1 MSLEENIIEI
11 QPMKINVND
20 IFEKKIEIGPLL
32 EFKLLQKIIEEFI
45 ERQNKSNNK
54 INELEQKIITL
65 ENMPNISNINNQ
77 SNDMLLL
84 NNIIN
89 EAFGDNDL
97 NGVKNDDNKKEKE
110 YKEIKEEINKNKDNT
125 ELEDTKKIILSQQKK
140 NKNKKIILLFQQ
152 MIGKINNLENKYKEI
167 VNQINIIKN
176 DSKKEFK
183 SLKDKSEE
191 SLPKNSGLENQKKE
205 INNKI
210 EEEDSDYINIIS
222 DEDGDLDINKK
233 KIKVWIKNSEEKLTK
248 KIEISNNRNK
258 NLEISL
264 NETKNEIKDFK
275 NKLNSYEL
283 KTQNIIEKDDIHEET
298 KNMLENLVSKEELD
312 KTKNNIKKLIDEI
325 GKNISKNWL
334 LNLNEEKFN
343 ELLIS
348 KLNQSNKD
356 LKDNILKIIEN
367 NDKYVNNQIE
377 KLGIDAIKNEISL
390 MKKELDNKLNIEN
403 IGSIN
408 LKLEEMENYEETLR
422 KFIDDHANEIRLFK
436 DKFANFF
443 TILDDL
449 RGQVFSLFEKQ
460 KSIIKKEKESV
471 TKIDLEPLIS
481 KQEYNEDRE
490 KINKKID
497 KVLAQETVNYQVIQ
511 ELQTKLKGFVVETD
525 LKNLEKNLTNI
536 LNENK
541 YNISKKYV
549 EKTDLQKNLRLLE
562 LKIKTLE
569 ETGSKENENCFLAK
583 KPINGFLCAS
593 CETYIGDL
601 KNNEDVSTWNKL
613 ENKKNNKNYRFGH
626 GFSTMIKMLNSNL
639 LKKLENKSNDTN
651 DLMLMNNSQELRPK
665 YLSLRKIKKNLPKIF
680 LSNNM
685 NIKGAKSM
693 NISFNMN
700 KSQNNEVNERLH
712 NNSINSINLNNN
724 SLSQLE
730 ENDLK
735 IKSKSIDKT
744 INENNINYFNKD
756 IIEVEQPKVI
766 KITKKIKQV

>member
-11 QPMKINVND
+11 QPMKININD

-343 ELLIS
+343 ELI
-348 KLNQSNKD
+348 D
-356 LKDNILKIIEN
+356 FYIL
-367 NDKYVNNQIE
+367 
-377 KLGIDAIKNEISL
+377 
-390 MKKELDNKLNIEN
+390 
-403 IGSIN
+403 
-408 LKLEEMENYEETLR
+408 
-422 KFIDDHANEIRLFK
+422 
-436 DKFANFF
+436 
-443 TILDDL
+443 
-449 RGQVFSLFEKQ
+449 
-460 KSIIKKEKESV
+460 
-471 TKIDLEPLIS
+471 
-481 KQEYNEDRE
+481 
-490 KINKKID
+490 
-497 KVLAQETVNYQVIQ
+497 
-511 ELQTKLKGFVVETD
+511 
-525 LKNLEKNLTNI
+525 
-536 LNENK
+536 
-541 YNISKKYV
+541 
-549 EKTDLQKNLRLLE
+549 
-562 LKIKTLE
+562 
-569 ETGSKENENCFLAK
+569 
-583 KPINGFLCAS
+583 
-593 CETYIGDL
+593 
-601 KNNEDVSTWNKL
+601 
-613 ENKKNNKNYRFGH
+613 
-626 GFSTMIKMLNSNL
+626 
-639 LKKLENKSNDTN
+639 
-651 DLMLMNNSQELRPK
+651 
-665 YLSLRKIKKNLPKIF
+665 
-680 LSNNM
+680 
-685 NIKGAKSM
+685 
-693 NISFNMN
+693 
-700 KSQNNEVNERLH
+700 
-712 NNSINSINLNNN
+712 
-724 SLSQLE
+724 
-730 ENDLK
+730 
-735 IKSKSIDKT
+735 
-744 INENNINYFNKD
+744 
-756 IIEVEQPKVI
+756 
-766 KITKKIKQV
+766 

>member
-45 ERQNKSNNK
+45 ERQNKTNNK
-54 INELEQKIITL
+54 INELEQKIITI
-65 ENMPNISNINNQ
+65 ENMPNISNINYQ

-84 NNIIN
+84 NNILN
-89 EAFGDNDL
+89 EAFEGNDL
-97 NGVKNDDNKKEKE
+97 IVEKNEDNKKGKGNR
-110 YKEIKEEINKNKDNT
+110 EIKEEDNKNQDNV
-125 ELEDTKKIILSQQKK
+125 EKEDVNKKNLSNLKK
-140 NKNKKIILLFQQ
+140 NKNKKILLLFQQ

-191 SLPKNSGLENQKKE
+191 SLPKISGLENQKKE

-210 EEEDSDYINIIS
+210 EEEDSDYINIIN

-264 NETKNEIKDFK
+264 NETINEIKDFK

-283 KTQNIIEKDDIHEET
+283 KSQNIIEKDDIHEET

-312 KTKNNIKKLIDEI
+312 KTKSNIKKLIDEI

-511 ELQTKLKGFVVETD
+511 ELQTKIKGFVVETD

>member
-11 QPMKINVND
+11 QPMKININD

-264 NETKNEIKDFK
+264 NETINEIKDFK

-312 KTKNNIKKLIDEI
+312 KTKSNIKKLIDEI

-408 LKLEEMENYEETLR
+408 LKLEEIENYEETLR
-422 KFIDDHANEIRLFK
+422 KLIDDHANEIRLFK

-497 KVLAQETVNYQVIQ
+497 KALAQETVNYQVIQ
-511 ELQTKLKGFVVETD
+511 ELQTKIKGFVVETD
-525 LKNLEKNLTNI
+525 LKNLEKNLNNI

-549 EKTDLQKNLRLLE
+549 EKSDLQKNLRLLE

-613 ENKKNNKNYRFGH
+613 DNKKNNKNYRFGH

-724 SLSQLE
+724 SQPQLE

-744 INENNINYFNKD
+744 INKNNINYFNKD

>member
-45 ERQNKSNNK
+45 ERQNKTNNK
-54 INELEQKIITL
+54 INELEQKIITI
-65 ENMPNISNINNQ
+65 ENMPNISNINYQ

-84 NNIIN
+84 NNILN
-89 EAFGDNDL
+89 EAFEGNDL
-97 NGVKNDDNKKEKE
+97 IVEKNEDNKKGKGNR
-110 YKEIKEEINKNKDNT
+110 EIKEEDNKNQDNV
-125 ELEDTKKIILSQQKK
+125 EKEDVNKKNLSNLKK
-140 NKNKKIILLFQQ
+140 NKNKKILLLFQQ

-191 SLPKNSGLENQKKE
+191 SLPKISGLENQKKE

-222 DEDGDLDINKK
+222 DEDGDLDINKN

-312 KTKNNIKKLIDEI
+312 KTKSNIKKLIDEI

-422 KFIDDHANEIRLFK
+422 KLIDDHANEIRLFK

-497 KVLAQETVNYQVIQ
+497 KALAQETINYQVIQ

-613 ENKKNNKNYRFGH
+613 DNKKNNKNYRFGH

-724 SLSQLE
+724 SQSQLE

>member
-45 ERQNKSNNK
+45 ERQNKTNNK
-54 INELEQKIITL
+54 INELEQKIITI
-65 ENMPNISNINNQ
+65 ENMPNISNINYQ

-84 NNIIN
+84 NNILN
-89 EAFGDNDL
+89 EAFEGNDL
-97 NGVKNDDNKKEKE
+97 IVEKNEDNKKGKGNR
-110 YKEIKEEINKNKDNT
+110 EIKEEDNKNQDNV
-125 ELEDTKKIILSQQKK
+125 EKEDVNKKNLSNLKK
-140 NKNKKIILLFQQ
+140 NKNKKILLLFQQ
-152 MIGKINNLENKYKEI
+152 MIGKINNLENKYREI

-191 SLPKNSGLENQKKE
+191 SLPKISGLENQKKE

-264 NETKNEIKDFK
+264 NETINEIKDFK

-283 KTQNIIEKDDIHEET
+283 KSQNIIEKDDIHEET

-312 KTKNNIKKLIDEI
+312 KTKSNIKKLIDEI

-497 KVLAQETVNYQVIQ
+497 KALAQETVNYQVIQ

-639 LKKLENKSNDTN
+639 LKKLENKSNDTS

>member
-45 ERQNKSNNK
+45 ERQNKTNNK
-54 INELEQKIITL
+54 INELEQKIITI
-65 ENMPNISNINNQ
+65 ENMPNISNINYQ

-84 NNIIN
+84 NNILN
-89 EAFGDNDL
+89 EAFEGNDL
-97 NGVKNDDNKKEKE
+97 IVEKNEDNKKGKGNR
-110 YKEIKEEINKNKDNT
+110 EIKEEDNKNQDNV
-125 ELEDTKKIILSQQKK
+125 EKEDVNKKNLSNLKK
-140 NKNKKIILLFQQ
+140 NKNKKILLLFQQ
-152 MIGKINNLENKYKEI
+152 MIGKINNLENKYREI

-191 SLPKNSGLENQKKE
+191 SLPKISGLENQKKE

-264 NETKNEIKDFK
+264 NETINEIKDFK

-283 KTQNIIEKDDIHEET
+283 KSQNIIEKDDIHEET

-312 KTKNNIKKLIDEI
+312 KTKSNIKKLIDEI

-497 KVLAQETVNYQVIQ
+497 KALAQETVNYQVIQ

>member
-1 MSLEENIIEI
+1 
-11 QPMKINVND
+11 MK
-20 IFEKKIEIGPLL
+20 LL
-32 EFKLLQKIIEEFI
+32 ETMI
-45 ERQNKSNNK
+45 
-54 INELEQKIITL
+54 
-65 ENMPNISNINNQ
+65 
-77 SNDMLLL
+77 
-84 NNIIN
+84 
-89 EAFGDNDL
+89 
-97 NGVKNDDNKKEKE
+97 

-167 VNQINIIKN
+167 VNQINILKN

-191 SLPKNSGLENQKKE
+191 SLPKISGLENQKKE

-222 DEDGDLDINKK
+222 DEDGDLDINKN

-298 KNMLENLVSKEELD
+298 KNMLEKLVSKEELD
-312 KTKNNIKKLIDEI
+312 KTKSNIKKLIDEI

-348 KLNQSNKD
+348 RLNQSNKD

-377 KLGIDAIKNEISL
+377 KLGINAIKNEISL

-497 KVLAQETVNYQVIQ
+497 KALAQETVNYQVIQ

-613 ENKKNNKNYRFGH
+613 DNKKNNKNYRFGH

>member
-45 ERQNKSNNK
+45 ERQNKTNNK
-54 INELEQKIITL
+54 INELEQKIITI
-65 ENMPNISNINNQ
+65 ENMPNISNINYQ

-84 NNIIN
+84 NNILN
-89 EAFGDNDL
+89 EAFEGNDL
-97 NGVKNDDNKKEKE
+97 IIEKNEDNKKGKGNR
-110 YKEIKEEINKNKDNT
+110 EIKEEDNKNQDNV
-125 ELEDTKKIILSQQKK
+125 EKEDVNKKNLLNLKK
-140 NKNKKIILLFQQ
+140 NKNKKLLLLFQQ
-152 MIGKINNLENKYKEI
+152 MIGKINNLENKYREI

-191 SLPKNSGLENQKKE
+191 SLPKISGLENQKKE

-258 NLEISL
+258 NLEISS
-264 NETKNEIKDFK
+264 NEAKNEIKDFK

-283 KTQNIIEKDDIHEET
+283 KSQNIIEKDDIHEET
-298 KNMLENLVSKEELD
+298 KNMLEKLVSKEELD
-312 KTKNNIKKLIDEI
+312 KTKSNIKKLIDEI

-408 LKLEEMENYEETLR
+408 LKLEEMENYEENLR

-497 KVLAQETVNYQVIQ
+497 KALAQETVNYQVIQ

-613 ENKKNNKNYRFGH
+613 DNKKNNKNYRFGH

>member
-11 QPMKINVND
+11 QPIKINVND

-45 ERQNKSNNK
+45 ERQNKTNNK
-54 INELEQKIITL
+54 INELEQKIITI
-65 ENMPNISNINNQ
+65 ENMPNISNINYQ

-84 NNIIN
+84 NNILN
-89 EAFGDNDL
+89 EAFEGNDL
-97 NGVKNDDNKKEKE
+97 IVEKNEDNKKGKGNR
-110 YKEIKEEINKNKDNT
+110 EIKEEDNKNQDNV
-125 ELEDTKKIILSQQKK
+125 EKEDVNKKNLSNLKK
-140 NKNKKIILLFQQ
+140 NKNKKILLLFQQ
-152 MIGKINNLENKYKEI
+152 MIGKINNLENKYREI

-191 SLPKNSGLENQKKE
+191 SLPKISGLDNQKKE

-264 NETKNEIKDFK
+264 NETINEIKDFK

-283 KTQNIIEKDDIHEET
+283 KSQNIIEKDDIHEET

-481 KQEYNEDRE
+481 KQEYNEERE

-497 KVLAQETVNYQVIQ
+497 KALAQETVNYQVIQ

-549 EKTDLQKNLRLLE
+549 EKSDLQKNLRLLE

-613 ENKKNNKNYRFGH
+613 DNKKNNKNYRFGH

-700 KSQNNEVNERLH
+700 KSQNNEINERLH

>member
-11 QPMKINVND
+11 QPIKINVND

-32 EFKLLQKIIEEFI
+32 EFQLLQKIIEEFI
-45 ERQNKSNNK
+45 ERQNKTNNK
-54 INELEQKIITL
+54 INELEQKIITI
-65 ENMPNISNINNQ
+65 ENMPNISNINYQ

-84 NNIIN
+84 NNILN
-89 EAFGDNDL
+89 EAFEGNDL
-97 NGVKNDDNKKEKE
+97 IVEKNEDNKKGKGNR
-110 YKEIKEEINKNKDNT
+110 EIKEEDNKNQDNV
-125 ELEDTKKIILSQQKK
+125 EKEDVNKKNLSNLKK
-140 NKNKKIILLFQQ
+140 NKKKKILLLFQQ

-191 SLPKNSGLENQKKE
+191 SLPKISGLENQKKE

-264 NETKNEIKDFK
+264 NETINEIKDFK

-481 KQEYNEDRE
+481 KQEYNEERE

-497 KVLAQETVNYQVIQ
+497 KALAQETVNYQVIQ

-613 ENKKNNKNYRFGH
+613 DNKKNNKNYRFGH